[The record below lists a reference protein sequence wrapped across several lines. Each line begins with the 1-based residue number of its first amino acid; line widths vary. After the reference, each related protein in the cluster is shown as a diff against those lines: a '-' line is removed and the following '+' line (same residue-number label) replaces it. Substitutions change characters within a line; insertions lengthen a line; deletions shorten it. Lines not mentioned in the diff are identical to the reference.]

1 MINLLETTFI
11 IPVGIESSDREDNVN
26 ITLSYLDK
34 HLNTNIIILE
44 YDTFPKIGK
53 ILEKLKIRNNVNY
66 IFSKNST
73 GNPIVLGLFLSFVTW
88 L

>member
-53 ILEKLKIRNNVNY
+53 ILEKLKLR
-66 IFSKNST
+66 KLT
-73 GNPIVLGLFLSFVTW
+73 KTPTM
-88 L
+88 